1 MSGYRQGKR
10 SWMDDDFYPVPQR
23 LASNSKSDKETDA
36 VLLVDVGGGL
46 GHDLAE
52 FRAKHPGILGRLLL
66 QDKPEVIAQITQ
78 ETAQGVELT
87 AHDFFTEQPVKGR
100 WPPRL

>member
-10 SWMDDDFYPVPQR
+10 SWMDEDFYPVSER
-23 LASNSKSDKETDA
+23 LAGNSTPDKDT

-52 FRAKHPGILGRLLL
+52 LKAKHSDINPNVRGRLVL
-66 QDKPEVIAQITQ
+66 QDKADVIS
-78 ETAQGVELT
+78 
-87 AHDFFTEQPVKGR
+87 
-100 WPPRL
+100 